1 MEGTNKPN
9 EQVMNMAEYEAFIA
23 LVNAFTEEQKQITLR
38 LLPDDM
44 LWSELFNRYS
54 ENKSKLDNILNAARA

>member
-1 MEGTNKPN
+1 MEQPK
-9 EQVMNMAEYEAFIA
+9 EQLMNVAEYEAFIA
-23 LVNAFTEEQKQITLR
+23 LVNAFTVEQKQITLR

-54 ENKSKLDNILNAARA
+54 ENKDKLDNILNAARA

>member
-1 MEGTNKPN
+1 MEQPK
-9 EQVMNMAEYEAFIA
+9 EQLMNVAEYEAFIA

-44 LWSELFNRYS
+44 LWTELFNRYS
-54 ENKSKLDNILNAARA
+54 ENKSKLDNILNAAKA